1 MGKLDWKSVFD
12 ISIKKY
18 LIFLKIKLLN
28 NKKKIRK
35 MADESLH
42 TITNV
47 QNIDYHIVTLLEKL
61 ETMRKEAPV
70 PKKGVKKFNMHQE
83 LRTLEFWR

>member
-1 MGKLDWKSVFD
+1 M
-12 ISIKKY
+12 
-18 LIFLKIKLLN
+18 LK
-28 NKKKIRK
+28 NKKKI

-42 TITNV
+42 TISNV
-47 QNIDYHIVTLLEKL
+47 QNIDYHIVTLLQKL

-70 PKKGVKKFNMHQE
+70 PKKGIKKFNMHQE

>member
-1 MGKLDWKSVFD
+1 
-12 ISIKKY
+12 
-18 LIFLKIKLLN
+18 
-28 NKKKIRK
+28 

-42 TITNV
+42 TISNV
-47 QNIDYHIVTLLEKL
+47 QNIDYHIVTLLQKL

-70 PKKGVKKFNMHQE
+70 PKKGIKKFNMHQE

>member
-1 MGKLDWKSVFD
+1 
-12 ISIKKY
+12 
-18 LIFLKIKLLN
+18 
-28 NKKKIRK
+28 

-70 PKKGVKKFNMHQE
+70 PKKGVKNFNMHQE